1 MKKKFT
7 VLVLWTLFLMS
18 GCTSEN
24 VDRSMENSGLDNTA
38 FDLSDRKSEISVD
51 TMKNS
56 EQLAAE
62 YSEIYREAFEDGTL
76 ARLDTIREIMRSLG
90 ASGYAVVDNENQID
104 MIHPEVIREFD
115 DSDERNVDVCCDG

>member
-51 TMKNS
+51 T
-56 EQLAAE
+56 L
-62 YSEIYREAFEDGTL
+62 R
-76 ARLDTIREIMRSLG
+76 
-90 ASGYAVVDNENQID
+90 
-104 MIHPEVIREFD
+104 
-115 DSDERNVDVCCDG
+115 